1 MSNLFPYKNMKGIQ
15 YYNTTGSQLQRIKLI
30 IFTIVQIG
38 RVFIIKKL
46 PEVIEPL
53 IRRLPSIYEA
63 SQQNNLIL
71 GMEWKVQEWNC
82 AMVSVKAKLT
92 FQPLSDSLPQ
102 TNIVC
107 IRVSTP
113 CQKHYPLLLAKSPLK
128 FANCPSPPFLTI
140 PSFMLVFCELP
151 LKIGFFS
158 EPQEY

>member
-15 YYNTTGSQLQRIKLI
+15 QYNATGSQLQRIKLI

-63 SQQNNLIL
+63 SYQNNLIL

-92 FQPLSDSLPQ
+92 FQPLSDSLPK
-102 TNIVC
+102 TNSVHQGIN
-107 IRVSTP
+107 P
-113 CQKHYPLLLAKSPLK
+113 CQKHYPLLLAKSPSQICKLSK
-128 FANCPSPPFLTI
+128 
-140 PSFMLVFCELP
+140 PSFSYNPILYV
-151 LKIGFFS
+151 GFL
-158 EPQEY
+158 

>member
-15 YYNTTGSQLQRIKLI
+15 QYNATGSQLQRIKLI

-92 FQPLSDSLPQ
+92 FQPLSDSLPK
-102 TNIVC
+102 TNSVHQGIN
-107 IRVSTP
+107 
-113 CQKHYPLLLAKSPLK
+113 PLSKTL
-128 FANCPSPPFLTI
+128 SPPSCQVPLSNLQTVQALLFLQ
-140 PSFMLVFCELP
+140 SHP
-151 LKIGFFS
+151 LCWLFVNS
-158 EPQEY
+158 P